1 MLELLQQYSIKEI
14 VIFVIVLAAAIKG
27 IISFWD
33 WGVVRH
39 SKIIN
44 KETNEERRQEEIN
57 NKLENDNRRIN
68 ELIDSQKELQLL
80 IEGIAT
86 QINTLID
93 SDKDDIKSFIVK
105 EHHYFCYNQG
115 WIDDYS
121 MDVIEKRFKHYQDE
135 GGNSYVEELMRDL
148 RQLEHIPPQQ

>member
-14 VIFVIVLAAAIKG
+14 IIFVIVLAAAIEG

-33 WGVVRH
+33 WGVIRLR
-39 SKIIN
+39 KIFN

-68 ELIDSQKELQLL
+68 ALIDSQKELQLL

-93 SDKDDIKSFIVK
+93 SDKD
-105 EHHYFCYNQG
+105 
-115 WIDDYS
+115 
-121 MDVIEKRFKHYQDE
+121 
-135 GGNSYVEELMRDL
+135 
-148 RQLEHIPPQQ
+148 

>member
-33 WGVVRH
+33 WGVVRLR
-39 SKIIN
+39 KIFN

-86 QINTLID
+86 QINALID

-105 EHHYFCYNQG
+105 EHHHFCYNQG

>member
-33 WGVVRH
+33 WGIVRLR
-39 SKIIN
+39 KIFN

-80 IEGIAT
+80 IVDKKVSFDG
-86 QINTLID
+86 NTA
-93 SDKDDIKSFIVK
+93 SFNSS
-105 EHHYFCYNQG
+105 YFCYKMLPKEIIFTNL
-115 WIDDYS
+115 DNN
-121 MDVIEKRFKHYQDE
+121 
-135 GGNSYVEELMRDL
+135 NSNHKKLIR
-148 RQLEHIPPQQ
+148 